1 MQILVPAHHRPTVG
15 VLGVGG
21 GKQLLFHQPEG
32 AVHGTQFPF
41 ADDHLELRLKG
52 VVVQLQVQ
60 QAVGFQL
67 QAQFQV
73 FRRQIF
79 KIGGVVPGGEGV
91 DLPALGLEDAGE
103 LFGPQGL
110 GPPEHQMLEE
120 VGNAGDARQFVAGA
134 HLVVYLEGD
143 DGQTVIREHEQRQA
157 VGQGKA
163 LQGDLG
169 LPGGRIEIP
178 GWGHIFLLPCSLRL
192 VYKMLIG

>member
-1 MQILVPAHHRPTVG
+1 MQVLVPAHHRPTVG
-15 VLGVGG
+15 VLGIGG
-21 GKQLLFHQPEG
+21 GEQLLFHQPEG
-32 AVHGTQFPF
+32 AVHGAQLPF
-41 ADDHLELRLKG
+41 ADDHLALRLEG
-52 VVVQLQVQ
+52 VVVQLQVN

-79 KIGGVVPGGEGV
+79 KIGGVILGGEGV

-110 GPPEHQMLEE
+110 GAPEHQMLEE
-120 VGNAGDARQFVAGA
+120 VGNAGDARQLVAGA
-134 HLVVYLEGD
+134 HLIVNLQGD
-143 DGQTVIREHEQRQA
+143 DGQAVIREHEQGEA

-163 LQGDLG
+163 LQGDFG

-178 GWGHIFLLPCSLRL
+178 GWGHENSSCR
-192 VYKMLIG
+192 VN